1 MTMLVQS
8 TSTQIDDAFRQAP
21 VIIREEAAKTAGNHE
36 IASQETATRESAA
49 HAPDKAKDSKET
61 GRLAIK
67 PDEITLNGQ
76 QVGTVNERVG
86 NGHVEKKTA
95 ALKNNTAELQKKLT
109 QQEIEDLQKRLP
121 DTPTTR
127 FSFKFD
133 EKSKEMVVQ
142 IIDKKT
148 DKVIRQIP
156 PEEFLKIKMSFKELI
171 RGTLLDKKA

>member
-1 MTMLVQS
+1 MLIQS
-8 TSTQIDDAFRQAP
+8 TPTQIDDAFRQAP
-21 VIIREEAAKTAGNHE
+21 VIREEVAKTAGNHE
-36 IASQETATRESAA
+36 IAVKETVPKEIA
-49 HAPDKAKDSKET
+49 APDQAKGNRET
-61 GRLAIK
+61 GRTAIK
-67 PDEITLNGQ
+67 PDEITISGQ
-76 QVGTVNERVG
+76 QASAVNERSTNEVAQ
-86 NGHVEKKTA
+86 KKTA
-95 ALKNNTAELQKKLT
+95 TLKTDTAEPQKKLT
-109 QQEIEDLQKRLP
+109 RQDIEDLQKKLP

-156 PEEFLKIKMSFKELI
+156 PEEFLKIKMAFKELA